1 MLHTGI
7 VIPTNHTKVETF
19 CFTYY
24 YLDQLIWSF
33 FL

>member
-7 VIPTNHTKVETF
+7 VIPTNHTKVGTF

-24 YLDQLIWSF
+24 YLDQLI
-33 FL
+33 